1 MKIPNQITILRDS
14 ILHNSTPKLISV
26 RPKSKL
32 CTNRSRLI
40 IGCWKKIL
48 SSKDLRIHIT
58 TNSQKAVPIPIHIQI
73 YINNKHIKAISNN
86 FQRRQEVVAL
96 DQTSLG
102 RILNSTIIQNSR
114 LIPAKT
120 SLITIPNSSNI
131 MGIHSTNMGSPSL
144 PNKCTLIRESTANNS
159 LIQEAATLSK
169 PIDHVVTHISKASG
183 VVAIKTI
190 QRSSLHNLRM
200 AAEVV
205 ALTKNVPIIG
215 SFKRLI
221 ETTTER

>member
-14 ILHNSTPKLISV
+14 ILHNSTPRLVSA
-26 RPKSKL
+26 RLKSKL

-40 IGCWKKIL
+40 IGCWKKIP

-73 YINNKHIKAISNN
+73 YISNKHIKAISNS
-86 FQRRQEVVAL
+86 FQRRQEVVAR

-102 RILNSTIIQNSR
+102 RILNSTIIQKSR
-114 LIPAKT
+114 RIPAKT
-120 SLITIPNSSNI
+120 SLITIPNNSNI
-131 MGIHSTNMGSPSL
+131 MGTLSTNMGSPSP
-144 PNKCTLIRESTANNS
+144 PNKRTLIRESTANIN

-169 PIDHVVTHISKASG
+169 PIDHAVTHISKPTG

-190 QRSSLHNLRM
+190 QHSSLHNLRM

-205 ALTKNVPIIG
+205 ALTKNEPIIG